1 MSFSSQVWQLA
12 SWLEEATTR
21 PDMRLWVRQLRRY
34 TQPGWL
40 LSAAVFLTL
49 LATNGRFM
57 LVSGAGLGAATLC
70 LRAAKSRKTRRVWR
84 GVRRRIRRPTTVA
97 IAAGTLTTVNAYA
110 ILRLTEPFGDS
121 GLAAGLAIEGLL
133 VLAVLL
139 GLSSETGDRR
149 HGQWEEGDRP
159 KSRTQSKRYRKI
171 PMRSLDSL
179 LEQLA
184 HPTPLKRLLA
194 IRHLTDWIADHPQ
207 QLNAHAQ
214 ITDCFRVMLRE
225 ETDPTLRQALISQ
238 VDRLDRSP
246 RLGKGTPPVAIPLQ
260 QRRMDTMPV
269 VSDVSLSNLQAE
281 LLREPEAR

>member
-12 SWLEEATTR
+12 SWLEEVVTR
-21 PDMRLWVRQLRRY
+21 PDMRLWARQLRRY

-49 LATNGRFM
+49 LVTNGRFM

-70 LRAAKSRKTRRVWR
+70 LRAAKSRKTQRAWR
-84 GVRRRIRRPTTVA
+84 GVRRRIRRPTAVA

-139 GLSSETGDRR
+139 GLSSEAGDKRNVQQ
-149 HGQWEEGDRP
+149 GGGDRP
-159 KSRTQSKRYRKI
+159 RSRTQSQRSRKI
-171 PMRSLDSL
+171 STRSLDSL

-238 VDRLDRSP
+238 IDRLDRSP
-246 RLGKGTPPVAIPLQ
+246 RLGQGTPPVAIPLQ

-269 VSDVSLSNLQAE
+269 VSDVSLSDLQAE

>member
-1 MSFSSQVWQLA
+1 VSFSSQVWQLA

-49 LATNGRFM
+49 LATHGRFL

-70 LRAAKSRKTRRVWR
+70 LRAAKSRKTQRVWR
-84 GVRRRIRRPTTVA
+84 GVRRRIRRPTAVA
-97 IAAGTLTTVNAYA
+97 IAAGTLTTVNAYG

-121 GLAAGLAIEGLL
+121 GLAAGLAMEGLL

-139 GLSSETGDRR
+139 GLSSETGRGR
-149 HGQWEEGDRP
+149 NGQWDEGDRR
-159 KSRTQSKRYRKI
+159 KSRPRSQRSRKI
-171 PMRSLDSL
+171 STRSLDSL

-194 IRHLTDWIADHPQ
+194 IRHLADWIADHPQ
-207 QLNAHAQ
+207 QLDAHAQ

-225 ETDPTLRQALISQ
+225 EPDPTLQQALISQ

-246 RLGKGTPPVAIPLQ
+246 RLGKGTPPLAIPLQ
-260 QRRMDTMPV
+260 QQRMDTMPV
-269 VSDVSLSNLQAE
+269 VLDMSLSDLQAE